1 MKAIVHDT
9 YGSPDVLKLRDV
21 EKPAVGAD
29 TVLVRV
35 HAAAVNPADWHF
47 TTGLPYLIRTASG
60 LGKPKIAIRGR
71 DVAGT
76 VEAVGENVKQLRP
89 GDEVYGEVDGGSFA
103 EYVCVSEDMLDPKPD
118 NLTFEQAATVPL
130 AANTALQG
138 LRDTGKVQAGQKVL
152 INGASGGVGTFA
164 VQIAASM
171 GAEVTGVCST
181 RNVDMVR
188 SIGADHVIDYTGQDF
203 TRSGDHY
210 DLIFDLVG
218 NLPLPDCRRALTPD
232 GMLILSAG
240 QGGRW
245 FGPVGRIVKALAL
258 SAFVGQ
264 KLVPLAAKRSKERLA
279 ALTDL
284 IEAGKVTPIIDR
296 TYPLSEVP
304 EAIRYVGEGH
314 AQGKIVITV

>member
-9 YGSPDVLKLRDV
+9 YGSPDVLKLKDV
-21 EKPAVGAD
+21 ERPAVGPE
-29 TVLVRV
+29 TVLIRV
-35 HAAAVNPADWHF
+35 HAAAVNPADWHL
-47 TTGLPYLIRTASG
+47 TTGVPYFFRAVSG
-60 LGKPKIAIRGR
+60 LRTPRITIRGR

-76 VEAVGENVKQLRP
+76 VEAVGENVKLRP
-89 GDEVYGEVDGGSFA
+89 GDEVYGEVDAGSFA
-103 EYVCVSEDMLDPKPD
+103 EYVCSSEDVVNPKPD
-118 NLTFEQAATVPL
+118 NLTFEQAAAVPL

-138 LRDTGKVQAGQKVL
+138 LRDTGKVQPGQKVL

-164 VQIAASM
+164 VQIARSM

-188 SIGADHVIDYTGQDF
+188 SIGADHVIDYTRQDF
-203 TRSGDHY
+203 TRSGDYY

-218 NLPLPDCRRALTPD
+218 NHPLPDCRRALTSD

-240 QGGRW
+240 KGGRW
-245 FGPVGRIVKALAL
+245 FGPVGRIVKALAV

-264 KLVPLAAKRSKERLA
+264 KLVPLAAKRSQERLA

-284 IEAGKVTPIIDR
+284 IEAGKVTPVIDR

-314 AQGKIVITV
+314 AQGKTVITVR